1 MYIYIIYVETHTV
14 LYHRRC
20 VLAISIHMYTYTWYT
35 DSEIDDTSQLMI
47 RASTLSRYKRHN
59 MNPRARC
66 NVNGRGKWRRGCPT
80 NWCQAWLGSFSNDFP
95 MINTWHLTSW
105 KMFSFDFIPKKHNHI
120 RTWSKWRFPRLTHLL
135 LNGLFSAFTCRVSQE
150 RKEVLG
156 PVSMGIPLGAPR
168 FLAQCGVHHGF
179 CRSCWNPGVLPRPP
193 MIPQAMARCFDGWWI
208 CRCLVGATLVICQTC
223 LEVAL
228 VDTSW

>member
-1 MYIYIIYVETHTV
+1 M
-14 LYHRRC
+14 
-20 VLAISIHMYTYTWYT
+20 LAISMHMYTYTWYT
-35 DSEIDDTSQLMI
+35 DSEIGEAAHDPSLGTGDFDT
-47 RASTLSRYKRHN
+47 TSRYKRHN

-66 NVNGRGKWRRGCPT
+66 NVNGRGKWRWGCPMELMSSLVGFMT
-80 NWCQAWLGSFSNDFP
+80 AWFSNDQYLF
-95 MINTWHLTSW
+95 WWVERCFHL
-105 KMFSFDFIPKKHNHI
+105 ILYHGKKNHI
-120 RTWSKWRFPRLTHLL
+120 RNPWTWSKWRFPSLTNLL

-156 PVSMGIPLGAPR
+156 PVSMGIPFGAPR
-168 FLAQCGVHHGF
+168 FLAQCGVHHGS

-193 MIPQAMARCFDGWWI
+193 MIPQAMARCFDGWWN
-208 CRCLVGATLVICQTC
+208 CRCLVGATLVICQAW